1 MCLSIVW
8 PRTHSYFYRMI
19 SYDCTLALTQLQMC
33 WAVEDDAF
41 RTFLYDFNEIMYSR
55 NKSCRVRN
63 IIEWRQGG
71 SRRHFSEDE
80 LKWMQMTT
88 TIKVRLRTPNGYNH
102 TFNASYAYVSSI
114 SCNYARTG
122 RNMKGQ
128 LMLVLF
134 SKRRRTR

>member
-41 RTFLYDFNEIMYSR
+41 RTFLDGFNETMRRRHTSQ
-55 NKSCRVRN
+55 RVAN
-63 IIEWRQGG
+63 IIKWRDIGG
-71 SRRHFSEDE
+71 RRHFSEDE

-88 TIKVRLRTPNGYNH
+88 TIKVRLRTSNDYNH
-102 TFNASYAYVSSI
+102 TLNASYAYVSSI